1 MSIISLNKLEVN
13 GFKAKVSNKL
23 KFYKGDRLKL
33 SFSIS
38 NSIISEIDS
47 EQVIDGILPITE
59 NIQALMIIKDK
70 KVVGT
75 IIEDNKIVFD
85 FKPEYQEIGINQ
97 FQLVIIEIN
106 DNGEKEILHTPPFNI
121 EVAEPIGNYEDT
133 ETDIE
138 EVARVGYAVVGK
150 SRVAKE
156 VDLYAEIDAR
166 YNMTV
171 WETGDLIT
179 AAKLNNIEQALLEHA
194 QKLDE
199 LLYKAITITSFNIS
213 KTLAEIGELVS
224 NLKLTW
230 SYSKEPTVQK
240 LDGNILD
247 NSIRD
252 HIITSNITSN
262 KTFKLEVSDGKTTVS
277 RNAAINFY
285 NGRYHGVSNSENYD
299 SDFILSLNKTLTNS
313 RACNFTVNCG
323 PGQYIF
329 FAIPTRFGTPTFT
342 VGGFTGGFIKAQ
354 TLDFENKFGY
364 VESYDIWKSEN
375 SNLGNITV
383 VVG

>member
-1 MSIISLNKLEVN
+1 MSIVSLNKLEVN

-23 KFYKGDRLKL
+23 KFYKGDKLNL

-38 NSIISEIDS
+38 NTLISEINS
-47 EQVIDGILPITE
+47 KEVINGILPIDSD
-59 NIQALMIIKDK
+59 NIKAFMLIKDK
-70 KVVGT
+70 EIAGT
-75 IIEDNKIVFD
+75 IIKNNNII
-85 FKPEYQEIGINQ
+85 FKFSPEHQEIGINQ
-97 FQLVIIEIN
+97 FQIVITELQE
-106 DNGEKEILHTPPFNI
+106 DGSKEILHTPPFVI
-121 EVAEPIGNYEDT
+121 EIAEPIGT
-133 ETDIE
+133 FE
-138 EVARVGYAVVGK
+138 EPEENIAKVDYAIVGK
-150 SRVAKE
+150 SVIGSDKTT
-156 VDLYAEIDAR
+156 YININSR
-166 YNMTV
+166 YQMTV
-171 WETGDLIT
+171 WETGDVIT

-213 KTLAEIGELVS
+213 KTLAEIGEVVS

-313 RACNFTVNCG
+313 RACSFTVDCG
-323 PGQYIF
+323 QGQYIF

>member
-1 MSIISLNKLEVN
+1 MSILSLNTLEIN
-13 GFKAKVSNKL
+13 GYKATTSNKL

-213 KTLAEIGELVS
+213 KTLAEIGEVVS

-262 KTFKLEVSDGKTTVS
+262 KTFKLEVSDGKTTVNRTAS
-277 RNAAINFY
+277 INFY
-285 NGRYHGVSNSENYD
+285 NGRYYGVSNSETYD

-313 RACNFTVNCG
+313 RACNFTVDCG
-323 PGQYIF
+323 QGQYIF